1 MKKRINESKT
11 EKIVDKLLE
20 EKGFV
25 KSNNILI
32 EPRRSENPF
41 IDKALSKASKK
52 GTGERGE
59 PEHIITELGIND
71 LVIVTEIKGDE
82 SLHQSPNRDKP
93 VDYAVDGVIHYMSF
107 LSKDFNVI
115 GIAIS
120 GKSKD
125 NFKISSFFLPK
136 GVNDIS
142 EIREID
148 STELLTMDN
157 YKKIIRNDHE
167 YSKMKRAELISF
179 SKEIHNDLRDYIK
192 LAENEKPL
200 LIGAILL
207 AMESNGFNN
216 SYRDYVTDM
225 ELAQQICSNVEII
238 LQRPELMI
246 PLEKRRIMKQVYN
259 FIKIHPE
266 INKNVSLTLTP
277 EIKVA
282 LDPKTQTKIKEE
294 AKESLLEFKRFR
306 PLLYIVHKLEE
317 KILPLMKIDGGYDVL
332 GEFYGEFLR
341 YTGGDKKALGIVLT
355 PKHITELFA
364 GLADLSPSDKVLD
377 TCTGTGG
384 FPISNVNYL
393 IEKAG
398 DNEPLKESIRKNA
411 IVAVEQQP
419 HMFTLC
425 MFNMVLRGIS
435 TEHVLLG
442 NSFNIKSTLTAL
454 KCRIGNLNPPYNQ
467 KGEDLHELEY
477 IKLNLDCL
485 VTGGM
490 CIAIVPV
497 SCATG
502 NSLLKDRL
510 LKSHTLEAVMSMPD
524 TLFDPVGIVTCIM
537 VFKAGQPHPKG
548 HKTWF
553 GYWKDDGFIKTK
565 THGRYDINNL
575 WSNIKD
581 SWIDMFKY
589 KREIKGTSILHA
601 VTKDDEWL
609 AEPYLET
616 DYSKV
621 TKSIFEEA
629 LKNYSIFKITHN
641 GGNE

>member
-1 MKKRINESKT
+1 MKTHINESKT

-20 EKGFV
+20 EKGFT
-25 KSNNILI
+25 KSNGILI

-41 IDKALSKASKK
+41 IDKALSKSSKK

-71 LVIVTEIKGDE
+71 LVIITEIKGDE
-82 SLHQSPNRDKP
+82 KFHESANRDKP
-93 VDYAVDGVIHYMSF
+93 VDYAIDGVMHYMSF

-125 NFKISSFFLPK
+125 NLKISSFFLPK
-136 GVNDIS
+136 GVKSLSD
-142 EIREID
+142 IREIE
-148 STELLTMDN
+148 SNELLTLRN
-157 YKKIIRNDHE
+157 YKNIIRNDHE
-167 YSKMKRAELISF
+167 YSKMKRAELVSF
-179 SKEIHNDLRDYIK
+179 SREIHNDLRDYIK

-207 AMESNGFNN
+207 AMESSGFNN
-216 SYRDYVTDM
+216 SYRDYIKDKS
-225 ELAQQICSNVEII
+225 LASQICSHVDVI
-238 LQRPELMI
+238 LEESGVPET
-246 PLEKRRIMKQVYN
+246 KRNTMKKVYE
-259 FIKIHPE
+259 FINIHPE
-266 INKNVSLTLTP
+266 INKENCLPLND
-277 EIKVA
+277 ELRLA
-282 LDPKTQTKIKEE
+282 LDQKTQNKIREE
-294 AKESLLEFKRFR
+294 AKEALLEFKRYR

-364 GLADLSPSDKVLD
+364 HLADISPGDRLLD

-384 FPISNVNYL
+384 FPISNINYL
-393 IEKAG
+393 LDKAG
-398 DNEPLKESIRKNA
+398 DDEDLKDSIRNST
-411 IVAVEQQP
+411 IVAIEQQP

-425 MFNMVLRGIS
+425 MFNMLLRGID
-435 TEHVLLG
+435 TEHVLLQ
-442 NSFNIKSTLTAL
+442 NSFNIKSTLTSL
-454 KCRIGNLNPPYNQ
+454 NCRVGNLNPPYNQ

-485 VTGGM
+485 VQGGIG
-490 CIAIVPV
+490 IAIVPV

-502 NSLLKDRL
+502 NTHLKERL

-524 TLFDPVGIVTCIM
+524 SLFDPVGIVTCIM
-537 VFKAGQPHPKG
+537 IFKAKQPHPKG
-548 HKTWF
+548 YKTWF

-565 THGRYDINNL
+565 THGRYDINNQ
-575 WSNIKD
+575 WNKIKE
-581 SWIDMFKY
+581 SWINMYRY
-589 KREIKGTSILHA
+589 KREIKGTSILHSI
-601 VTKDDEWL
+601 TKDDEWL

-621 TKSIFEEA
+621 NKSVFEEA
-629 LKNYSIFKITHN
+629 LKNYSIFKITHQ